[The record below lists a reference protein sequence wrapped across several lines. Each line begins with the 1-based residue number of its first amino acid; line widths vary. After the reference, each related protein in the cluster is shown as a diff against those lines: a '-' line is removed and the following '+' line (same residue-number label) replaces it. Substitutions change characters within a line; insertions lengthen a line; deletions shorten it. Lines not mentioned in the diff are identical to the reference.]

1 MRPQIPH
8 TQRTAQSPRPSLT
21 RGEYGPLSTALLPFT
36 GQDKALRH
44 LRGIAGRRVRI
55 IYTADLAV
63 AVSKVPRIE
72 CTRKAL
78 RWHLE
83 DFSWLGAARIHRSTV
98 DALAQ
103 HTSVLP
109 LKLATVHRDQELWA
123 AMVAA
128 HHQHFTDVLTS
139 LAGQQE
145 WEVTVYALPVEEP
158 PIPPLPQAT
167 RSDQAFLPVHDQS
180 YDAGHHQREALA
192 AADRLHRKLT
202 GRATASR
209 RHPQSRARLTD
220 EPGTTISSTAYLV
233 RRDQAEAFT
242 RLVKHQ
248 GRPRP
253 RRRACDFS
261 CFGGVA
267 AAAGRGSLSSAS
279 RIFAS
284 TASICSCR
292 WITRSRSASGGK
304 SLTCSTVRWSAC
316 RASGVSSRWP
326 SRQGTNHAA

>member
-1 MRPQIPH
+1 M
-8 TQRTAQSPRPSLT
+8 AS
-21 RGEYGPLSTALLPFT
+21 GN
-36 GQDKALRH
+36 
-44 LRGIAGRRVRI
+44 
-55 IYTADLAV
+55 
-63 AVSKVPRIE
+63 
-72 CTRKAL
+72 
-78 RWHLE
+78 
-83 DFSWLGAARIHRSTV
+83 FSWLGAARIHRSTV

-109 LKLATVHRDQELWA
+109 LKLATVHRDQELLA

-202 GRATASR
+202 GLATASR

-233 RRDQAEAFT
+233 RRDQAEALHPPGQT
-242 RLVKHQ
+242 PGTTSASTTSVRLLLL
-248 GRPRP
+248 
-253 RRRACDFS
+253 RRR
-261 CFGGVA
+261 
-267 AAAGRGSLSSAS
+267 GSGSGSGLPLLGLADLRVDRVDLQLQVDYPQPLS
-279 RIFAS
+279 I
-284 TASICSCR
+284 R
-292 WITRSRSASGGK
+292 W
-304 SLTCSTVRWSAC
+304 
-316 RASGVSSRWP
+316 
-326 SRQGTNHAA
+326 